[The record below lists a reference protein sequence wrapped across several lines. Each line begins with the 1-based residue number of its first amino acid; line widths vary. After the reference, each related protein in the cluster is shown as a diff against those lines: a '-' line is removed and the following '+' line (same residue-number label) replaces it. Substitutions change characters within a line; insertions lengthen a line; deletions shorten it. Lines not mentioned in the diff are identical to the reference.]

1 MPGEQTYSLW
11 KGKGGSE
18 FQRLPFSDLPVAV
31 EIFADVVRDFM
42 KAHPRIYDFSWKDDE
57 GEVWV
62 IRRDGAERGGEE

>member
-31 EIFADVVRDFM
+31 EIFATWSE
-42 KAHPRIYDFSWKDDE
+42 IL
-57 GEVWV
+57 
-62 IRRDGAERGGEE
+62 